1 MGNSR
6 QVYRKILKDLLP
18 TDYKL
23 TVIGRH
29 WENYPVQEYVVQP
42 YISNEEVGQAY
53 YDATILLNDH
63 WDDMKEQGVIS
74 NRIFDALA
82 AGAFVISD
90 YMDEIEEATMKVVVG
105 SEKKS
110 RKISEKDKKITA
122 YHEAGHAISS
132 YYLENQDPVT
142 HISIVPR
149 GMAAGFTLYTPE
161 KDNAHML
168 KSRMLDDIVSLLGGR
183 VAEQIIFNDI
193 STGASNDI
201 QRATETARNMITKYG
216 MSEKLGPIAFGSDND
231 EVFLGKNYTHTR
243 NYSETVAAAIDEEV
257 ENIINNAYKRTEA
270 ILKEHIDQLH
280 LVSDALIKLEK
291 IDREQFESLMTTG
304 ALPQEKVEE
313 TEEILVE
320 ETVEN
325 TESTESDE
333 NM

>member
-1 MGNSR
+1 
-6 QVYRKILKDLLP
+6 
-18 TDYKL
+18 
-23 TVIGRH
+23 
-29 WENYPVQEYVVQP
+29 
-42 YISNEEVGQAY
+42 
-53 YDATILLNDH
+53 
-63 WDDMKEQGVIS
+63 
-74 NRIFDALA
+74 
-82 AGAFVISD
+82 
-90 YMDEIEEATMKVVVG
+90 MDEIEEATMKVVVG

-216 MSEKLGPIAFGSDND
+216 MSEKLGPIAFGSGND
-231 EVFLGKNYTHTR
+231 EVFLGKDYNHMR
-243 NYSETVAAAIDEEV
+243 NYSENIAAVIDEEV
-257 ENIINNAYKRTEA
+257 EKIITDAYKRAEK
-270 ILKEHIDQLH
+270 ILTEHIDQLH
-280 LVSDALIKLEK
+280 IVSKALIKLEK
-291 IDREQFESLMTTG
+291 IDKEQFESLMTTG
-304 ALPQEKVEE
+304 ELPIVPEKDTKEELAETVELA
-313 TEEILVE
+313 EEVVE
-320 ETVEN
+320 ETVEI
-325 TESTESDE
+325 TEENNETTENGD
-333 NM
+333 NA